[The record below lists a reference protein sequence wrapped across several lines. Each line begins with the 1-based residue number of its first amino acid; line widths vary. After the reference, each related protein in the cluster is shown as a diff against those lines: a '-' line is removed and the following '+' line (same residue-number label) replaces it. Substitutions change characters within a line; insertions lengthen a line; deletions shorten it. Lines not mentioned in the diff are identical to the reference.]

1 MTLISSDGEVL
12 TYNEPQIAHE
22 GLHFEAAEVARCIA
36 AGRLQSPLRPLP
48 DSIATLR
55 IVDEI
60 RRQLGIVFN
69 EEAGLPG

>member
-1 MTLISSDGEVL
+1 MSLASNLGEVL
-12 TYNEPQIAHE
+12 TYTEPQSAHE
-22 GLHFEAAEVARCIA
+22 WLHFEAAEVARCIT
-36 AGRLQSPLRPLP
+36 AGLLQSPLRPLA

-69 EEAGLPG
+69 EER